1 MKKFMEPN
9 VNVEVLDLVDVITTS
24 NDVIVGDGSDQ
35 NNGSYTPED

>member
-24 NDVIVGDGSDQ
+24 DPTIGGGNANEGGDSA
-35 NNGSYTPED
+35 ED

>member
-24 NDVIVGDGSDQ
+24 EPTIGGGTANSGST
-35 NNGSYTPED
+35 TPED